1 MIGHSNHETNFLYEL
16 LLTNSQVS
24 KLRKAFANN
33 STANIKLTKTQLH
46 NIGQSG
52 GFSNRILGKLLK
64 PSLPLMKIY

>member
-1 MIGHSNHETNFLYEL
+1 MIGHSNHEKNFLYEL